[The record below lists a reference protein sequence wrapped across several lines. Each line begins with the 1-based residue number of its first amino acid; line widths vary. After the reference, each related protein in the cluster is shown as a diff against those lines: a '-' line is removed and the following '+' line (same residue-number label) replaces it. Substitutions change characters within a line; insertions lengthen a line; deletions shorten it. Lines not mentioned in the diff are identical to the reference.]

1 MLLSRGINVYPKW
14 VVALALAMMLAA
26 CANVSRPGLGGST
39 TIPADKPFVDARA
52 IIIIRHADIDPAEKA
67 RLGNATPLLA
77 AGEARA
83 KELLPAMKDAGISRI
98 ITSVALRTQA
108 TAGPLARELK
118 IVPENPF
125 GHGAEGGAATAVA
138 GTEAQAVYRYLAQTA
153 KPGQAIL
160 LVHHH
165 SVIPGLMGEFGFA
178 GELPIVDASE
188 FDRVYVILPDRETRT
203 YRVLRLRYNGVWGK

>member
-1 MLLSRGINVYPKW
+1 M
-14 VVALALAMMLAA
+14 ALALLLAG
-26 CANVSRPGLGGST
+26 CATGNRADLHGAAAV
-39 TIPADKPFVDARA
+39 PADRPFVDARA
-52 IIIIRHADIDPAEKA
+52 IIIIRHADIDPVQKA
-67 RLGNATPLLA
+67 AMGNATPLLA

-98 ITSVALRTQA
+98 VTSVAVRTQA

-165 SVIPGLMGEFGFA
+165 SVIPGLMAEFGFA
-178 GELPIVDASE
+178 GETPIVDASE